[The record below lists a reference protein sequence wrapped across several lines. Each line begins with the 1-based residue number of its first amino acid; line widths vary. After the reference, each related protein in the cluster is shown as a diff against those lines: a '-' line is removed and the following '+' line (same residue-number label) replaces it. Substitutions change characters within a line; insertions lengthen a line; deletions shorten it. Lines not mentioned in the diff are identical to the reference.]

1 MVLILAIAVGWIAGL
16 IRSWIRGNPYR
27 VPEFSN
33 VWLVLAAVIP
43 QLLVFQIP
51 FTAGWF
57 SDSWAVVILVCSQ
70 LLLLVFI
77 WLNRDKV
84 GIKILGLG
92 LLLNLVV
99 ILLNRGLMPIA
110 PETAQS
116 LFPDVPVSAWHIG
129 SRPGRSKN
137 IILPAGD
144 TRLAWL
150 SDSILLPGWF
160 PWTRALSPGDLL
172 IALGVFW
179 LLALEPPEEP
189 VLPEPLPDFE
199 EQLI

>member
-1 MVLILAIAVGWIAGL
+1 MVLVLAIAAGWVAGL
-16 IRSWIRGNPYR
+16 IRSWITGDPYR
-27 VPEFSN
+27 VPDFSS

-43 QLLVFQIP
+43 QLLVFQIS

-57 SDSWAVVILVCSQ
+57 SDGWAAIILICSQ

-99 ILLNRGLMPIA
+99 ILLNRGLMPMA
-110 PETAQS
+110 LETVQA
-116 LFPDVPVSAWHIG
+116 LFPDVPYSAWQIG

-150 SDSILLPGWF
+150 SDSILLPEWF

-172 IALGVFW
+172 IVLGVFW
-179 LLALEPPEEP
+179 LLAVEAPKQSG
-189 VLPEPLPDFE
+189 LPELDPGK
-199 EQLI
+199 